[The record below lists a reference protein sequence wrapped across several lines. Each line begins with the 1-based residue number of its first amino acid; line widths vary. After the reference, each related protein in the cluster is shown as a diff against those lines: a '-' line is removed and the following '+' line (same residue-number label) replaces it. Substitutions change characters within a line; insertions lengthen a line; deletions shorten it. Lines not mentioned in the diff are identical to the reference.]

1 MQQRIDWTCAITW
14 LAMAIGVVAF
24 WAVVGRAVLA

>member
-1 MQQRIDWTCAITW
+1 MHDIDWTCATMW
-14 LAMAIGVVAF
+14 IGFALGLIAF